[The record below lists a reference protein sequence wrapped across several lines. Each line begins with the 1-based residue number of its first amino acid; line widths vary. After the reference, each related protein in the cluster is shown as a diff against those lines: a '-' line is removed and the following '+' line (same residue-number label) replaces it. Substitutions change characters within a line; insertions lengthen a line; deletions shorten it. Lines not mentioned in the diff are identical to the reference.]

1 MGYGLIDLGAQTRK
15 QAMTGMEAS
24 SARETARENANKQ
37 LKSAEKSQT
46 MSAVGTGA
54 GVGTMIMPG
63 WGTAIGAAAGWL
75 ASELF

>member
-15 QAMTGMEAS
+15 QAMAGMEAN
-24 SARETARENANKQ
+24 AERETQRENANKQ
-37 LKSAEKSQT
+37 IKTAEKTQT

-54 GVGTMIMPG
+54 GIGTMIMPG

>member
-1 MGYGLIDLGAQTRK
+1 MGYGLIDLGAQTRR
-15 QAMTGMEAS
+15 QAMAGMEAS

>member
-15 QAMTGMEAS
+15 QAMAGMEAS

-37 LKSAEKSQT
+37 LKSAEKSQK
-46 MSAVGTGA
+46 MSAIGTGA
-54 GVGTMIMPG
+54 GIGTMIMPG

>member
-15 QAMTGMEAS
+15 QAMAGMEAN
-24 SARETARENANKQ
+24 AERENSRENANKQ
-37 LKSAEKSQT
+37 LKSAEKSQK
-46 MSAVGTGA
+46 MSAIGTGA
-54 GVGTMIMPG
+54 GIGTMIMPG

>member
-1 MGYGLIDLGAQTRK
+1 MGYGLIDVGANTRQ
-15 QAMTGMEAS
+15 QAMAGMEAN
-24 SARETARENANKQ
+24 AERETARENANKQ